1 MPKRVFDEWLSL
13 FRESISGYSYYVD
26 FEKIVKNADSIKVPL
41 NIMNSL
47 VGSKDVEREFID
59 LARQYPEILKC
70 IPTLIAV
77 RSNEIFI
84 LEDGIDF
91 KFNFDRPNYSI
102 EQYAEFMRK
111 IGLFDLIS
119 RRLVN
124 NLYDYV
130 LGIETGLDSNA
141 RKNRGGHQMED
152 LVESYIRES
161 GLEYYKEMYV
171 SDIERRWGLDLSAIS
186 NQGKMEKRFDFV
198 IVNEGTIYAV
208 EVNFYSSGG
217 SKLNETSRSYKMIA
231 EESKGI
237 PKFKFIWF
245 TDGWG
250 WKSARSNLQ
259 ETFDVLDSVYCI
271 RELDQYGVKGLL
283 SKSKY

>member
-1 MPKRVFDEWLSL
+1 MVERDFEKWISGFK
-13 FRESISGYSYYVD
+13 ESISGYSYYVD
-26 FEKIVKNADSIKVPL
+26 FNKVINNADKNKIPL

-47 VGSKDVEREFID
+47 VGSKNIRQEFIN
-59 LARQYPEILKC
+59 LVQQYPEVLGC
-70 IPTLIAV
+70 VPVLIAV

-84 LEDGIDF
+84 LDEGKDS
-91 KFNFDRPNYSI
+91 KFRFDRPNYSA
-102 EQYAEFMRK
+102 EEYADFMEK
-111 IGLFDLIS
+111 MGLFDLIANK
-119 RRLVN
+119 LVN

-152 LVESYIRES
+152 LVESYIKAS
-161 GLEYYKEMYV
+161 DLEYYKEMYV
-171 SDIERRWGLDLSAIS
+171 SEIQKKWNIDLSSIS

-198 IVNEGTIYAV
+198 IHNNDMIYAI

-237 PKFKFIWF
+237 KNFKFVWF

-250 WKSARSNLQ
+250 WKSAKANLQ
-259 ETFDVLDSVYCI
+259 ETFDVLDTMYCI
-271 RELDQYGVKGLL
+271 KELEEGVLQKLINGE
-283 SKSKY
+283 

>member
-1 MPKRVFDEWLSL
+1 MGGRDFDKWISE

-26 FEKIVKNADSIKVPL
+26 FNKVVNNADKIKIPL

-47 VGSKDVEREFID
+47 VGSKNIRQEFIE
-59 LARQYPEILKC
+59 LAEQYPEILKC
-70 IPTLIAV
+70 VPVLIAV

-84 LEDGIDF
+84 LDNANNF
-91 KFNFDRPNYSI
+91 KFRFDKPNYSA
-102 EQYAEFMRK
+102 EEYATFMEK

-119 RRLVN
+119 NRLVN

-152 LVESYIRES
+152 LVESYIKAS

-171 SDIERRWGLDLSAIS
+171 SEIQKKWGLDLSPIS

-198 IVNEGTIYAV
+198 IQNNGMIYAI

-237 PKFKFIWF
+237 KNFKFVWF

-250 WKSARSNLQ
+250 WKSAKANLQ
-259 ETFDVLDSVYCI
+259 ETFDAMETIYCI
-271 RELDQYGVKGLL
+271 KELENGVLQKLIKGE
-283 SKSKY
+283 

>member
-1 MPKRVFDEWLSL
+1 MVERDFEKWISGFK
-13 FRESISGYSYYVD
+13 ESISGYSYYVD
-26 FEKIVKNADSIKVPL
+26 FNKVINNADKNKIPL

-47 VGSKDVEREFID
+47 VGSKNIRQEFIN
-59 LARQYPEILKC
+59 LVQQYPEVLGC
-70 IPTLIAV
+70 VPVLIAV

-84 LEDGIDF
+84 LDEGKDS
-91 KFNFDRPNYSI
+91 KFRFDRPNYSA
-102 EQYAEFMRK
+102 EEYADFMEK
-111 IGLFDLIS
+111 MGLFDLIANK
-119 RRLVN
+119 LVN

-152 LVESYIRES
+152 LVESYIKAS
-161 GLEYYKEMYV
+161 DLEYYKEMYV
-171 SDIERRWGLDLSAIS
+171 SEIQKKWNIDLSSIS

-198 IVNEGTIYAV
+198 IHNNDMIYAI

-237 PKFKFIWF
+237 KNFKFVWF

-250 WKSARSNLQ
+250 WKSAKTNLQ
-259 ETFDVLDSVYCI
+259 ETFDVLDTMYCI
-271 RELDQYGVKGLL
+271 KELEEGVLQKLINGE
-283 SKSKY
+283 

>member
-1 MPKRVFDEWLSL
+1 MGGRDFDKWISE

-26 FEKIVKNADSIKVPL
+26 FNKVVNNADKIKIPL

-47 VGSKDVEREFID
+47 VGSKNIRQEFIE
-59 LARQYPEILKC
+59 LVEQYPEILKC
-70 IPTLIAV
+70 VPVLIAV

-84 LEDGIDF
+84 LDNANNF
-91 KFNFDRPNYSI
+91 KFRFDKPNYSA
-102 EQYAEFMRK
+102 EEYATFMEK

-119 RRLVN
+119 NRLVN

-152 LVESYIRES
+152 LVESYIKAS

-171 SDIERRWGLDLSAIS
+171 SEIQKKWGLDLSPIS

-198 IVNEGTIYAV
+198 IQNNGMIYAI

-237 PKFKFIWF
+237 KNFKFVWF

-250 WKSARSNLQ
+250 WKSAKANLQ
-259 ETFDVLDSVYCI
+259 ETFDAMETIYCI
-271 RELDQYGVKGLL
+271 KELENGVLQKLIKGE
-283 SKSKY
+283 

>member
-1 MPKRVFDEWLSL
+1 MSKRVFDEWLSL

-47 VGSKDVEREFID
+47 VGSKDVEGEFID

-171 SDIERRWGLDLSAIS
+171 SDIERRWGMDLSAIS

-237 PKFKFIWF
+237 PKFKFVWF

-283 SKSKY
+283 SKSQY

>member
-1 MPKRVFDEWLSL
+1 MDGRDFDQWLSG

-26 FEKIVKNADSIKVPL
+26 FDKVVSNADGIKVQL

-47 VGSKDVEREFID
+47 VGSKDIENEFKA
-59 LARQYPEILKC
+59 LASKYPEILKC
-70 IPTLIAV
+70 IPVLIAV

-84 LEDGIDF
+84 RDEEKDF
-91 KFNFDRPNYSI
+91 KFRFDKPNYSI
-102 EQYAEFMRK
+102 DEYTTFMRK

-119 RRLVN
+119 NRLVS

-152 LVESYIRES
+152 LVESYIKEA
-161 GLEYYKEMYV
+161 GCEYYKEMYV
-171 SDIERRWGLDLSAIS
+171 SEIERKWSLDLSAIS

-198 IVNEGTIYAV
+198 IHTSDMVYAI

-237 PKFKFIWF
+237 RGFKFVWF

-250 WKSARSNLQ
+250 WRSARTNLQ
-259 ETFDVLDSVYCI
+259 ETFDVLDTMYCI
-271 RELDQYGVKGLL
+271 RDLEDGVLEHLVKR
-283 SKSKY
+283 

>member
-1 MPKRVFDEWLSL
+1 MDDRDFDQWLSG

-26 FEKIVKNADSIKVPL
+26 FDKVVSNANDIKVQL

-47 VGSKDVEREFID
+47 VGSKDIENEFKA
-59 LARQYPEILKC
+59 LASKYPEILKC
-70 IPTLIAV
+70 IPVLIAV

-84 LEDGIDF
+84 RDEEKEF
-91 KFNFDRPNYSI
+91 KFRFDKPNYSVD
-102 EQYAEFMRK
+102 EYAIFMRK

-119 RRLVN
+119 KRLVS

-152 LVESYIRES
+152 LVESYIKKT
-161 GLEYYKEMYV
+161 GCEYYREMYI
-171 SDIERRWGLDLSAIS
+171 SEIERKWGLDLSAIS
-186 NQGKMEKRFDFV
+186 NQGKAEKRFDFV
-198 IVNEGTIYAV
+198 IHTDDTVYAM
-208 EVNFYSSGG
+208 EVNFYGSGG

-231 EESKGI
+231 EESKDIKG
-237 PKFKFIWF
+237 FKFVWF

-250 WKSARSNLQ
+250 WKSARKNLQ
-259 ETFDVLDSVYCI
+259 ETFDVLDTLYCI
-271 RELDQYGVKGLL
+271 KDLEDGILDRLVKR
-283 SKSKY
+283 

>member
-1 MPKRVFDEWLSL
+1 MGIRNFEQWLSQ
-13 FRESISGYSYYVD
+13 FKESISGYSYYVD
-26 FEKIVKNADSIKVPL
+26 FEKVVENANALKIQL

-47 VGSKDVEREFID
+47 VGSKNIEAEFIE
-59 LARQYPEILKC
+59 LARKYPEILGC

-84 LEDGIDF
+84 HDDGKDSKF
-91 KFNFDRPNYSI
+91 KFNKPNYSI
-102 EQYAEFMRK
+102 EEYAEFMRK

-119 RRLVN
+119 NRLVN

-152 LVESYIRES
+152 LVESYIKGA

-171 SDIERRWGLDLSAIS
+171 SQIERKWGLDLSSIS

-198 IVNEGTIYAV
+198 VVMNGIVNAI

-217 SKLNETSRSYKMIA
+217 SKLNETARSYKMIA

-237 PKFKFIWF
+237 PNFRFVWF

-259 ETFDVLDSVYCI
+259 ETFDVLESMYCI
-271 RELDQYGVKGLL
+271 KELDQYGVMGLL
-283 SKSKY
+283 SKPGC

>member
-1 MPKRVFDEWLSL
+1 MGERDFNKWISE

-26 FEKIVKNADSIKVPL
+26 FNKVVSNTDDIKVPL

-47 VGSKDVEREFID
+47 VGSKNIKQEFID
-59 LARQYPEILKC
+59 LVEQYPEILKC
-70 IPTLIAV
+70 IPILIAV
-77 RSNEIFI
+77 RSSEIFI
-84 LEDGIDF
+84 LDGTKDF
-91 KFNFDRPNYSI
+91 KFRFDKPNYSI
-102 EQYAEFMRK
+102 EEYAMFMEK

-119 RRLVN
+119 NRLVN

-152 LVESYIRES
+152 LVESYIKAS

-171 SDIERRWGLDLSAIS
+171 SDIQRRWGLDLSSIS

-198 IVNEGTIYAV
+198 IHNNDIIYAI

-231 EESKGI
+231 EESKEI
-237 PKFKFIWF
+237 KNFKFVWF

-250 WKSARSNLQ
+250 WKTAKSNLQ
-259 ETFDVLDSVYCI
+259 ETFDVLDTVFSI
-271 RELDQYGVKGLL
+271 EELDKHGIKGLL
-283 SKSKY
+283 SIN

>member
-1 MPKRVFDEWLSL
+1 MGGRDFDKWISE

-26 FEKIVKNADSIKVPL
+26 FNKVVNNADKIKIPL

-47 VGSKDVEREFID
+47 VGSKNIRQEFIE
-59 LARQYPEILKC
+59 LVEQYPEILKC
-70 IPTLIAV
+70 VPVLIAV

-84 LEDGIDF
+84 LDNANNF
-91 KFNFDRPNYSI
+91 KFRFDKPNYSA
-102 EQYAEFMRK
+102 EEYATFMEK

-119 RRLVN
+119 NRLVN

-152 LVESYIRES
+152 LVESYIKAS

-171 SDIERRWGLDLSAIS
+171 SEIQKKWGLDLSPIS

-198 IVNEGTIYAV
+198 IQNNGMIYAI

-237 PKFKFIWF
+237 NNFKFVWF

-250 WKSARSNLQ
+250 WKSAKANLQ
-259 ETFDVLDSVYCI
+259 ETFDAMETIYCI
-271 RELDQYGVKGLL
+271 KELENGVLQKLIKGE
-283 SKSKY
+283 

>member
-1 MPKRVFDEWLSL
+1 
-13 FRESISGYSYYVD
+13 
-26 FEKIVKNADSIKVPL
+26 
-41 NIMNSL
+41 
-47 VGSKDVEREFID
+47 
-59 LARQYPEILKC
+59 
-70 IPTLIAV
+70 
-77 RSNEIFI
+77 
-84 LEDGIDF
+84 
-91 KFNFDRPNYSI
+91 
-102 EQYAEFMRK
+102 MRK

-283 SKSKY
+283 SESKY

>member
-237 PKFKFIWF
+237 SKFKFVWF

-283 SKSKY
+283 SKSEY